1 MSFRYRR
8 KKAEVEAI
16 LWTGHNKE
24 AMMRFLGDDRDG
36 TVQPGQCSHCLK
48 VNLNTVR
55 RPVWAELP
63 AGAYLVR
70 DEGGLLGIQTRESFE
85 FEYERIAS

>member
-1 MSFRYRR
+1 MTLRYRR
-8 KKAEVEAI
+8 KQTEVDAI
-16 LWTGHNKE
+16 LWTGYNKE

-36 TVQPGQCSHCLK
+36 TVQPSKGLALK

-55 RPVWAELP
+55 HPLWAELP

-70 DEGGLLGIQTRESFE
+70 DTRGLFGIQTRESFE
-85 FEYERIAS
+85 EEYERIAS